1 MKKTKA
7 NASIWDLLVCSYSH
21 RKALVDALSKIQ
33 VSEDVSPE
41 NMVGLM
47 MDRKS
52 GEITFTNEDLPL
64 EGRDHNKALYIAA
77 EVMGREPFVLWWMT
91 DLPSMFVHPYSYL
104 SLVFLLL
111 ICNHLTW

>member
-1 MKKTKA
+1 MY
-7 NASIWDLLVCSYSH
+7 SHSH
-21 RKALVDALSKIQ
+21 RKALVDAMSKIQ
-33 VSEDVSPE
+33 VLEDVSPE

-77 EVMGREPFVLWWMT
+77 EVNGKRTSCVMVDDGSAINVCPSKLLPKLGIST
-91 DLPSMFVHPYSYL
+91 ADL
-104 SLVFLLL
+104 
-111 ICNHLTW
+111 